1 MLALAKGTEATSETG
16 LQEQGGKLDPRGA
29 RWRLPCCVFL
39 HLFVL
44 QINERRYNAS
54 IRKREHKRPSRQGYK
69 NRGASWTTGVSS
81 GGSLAA
87 PSFIFSFFKLMRE
100 DTTLVLAK
108 STEATSETGL
118 QEHRG
123 KLDPRCVRWRLPSC
137 VFLHLLLFQFHEKRY
152 NAGICEKYRS
162 DLRDRSTGTGGQ
174 VGPHGC
180 QVKAPE
186 LRLPSSSRLAK

>member
-87 PSFIFSFFKLMRE
+87 PSFIFSSFKLMRE

-108 STEATSETGL
+108 GTEATSETGL

-123 KLDPRCVRWRLPSC
+123 KLDPRCVRWRLSCC
-137 VFLHLLLFQFHEKRY
+137 VFRHVFFLQSNERNY
-152 NAGICEKYRS
+152 NASIREGRRS
-162 DLRDRSTGTGGQ
+162 NLRDSVTGTRGQ
-174 VGPHGC
+174 VGRHGC
-180 QVKAPE
+180 
-186 LRLPSSSRLAK
+186 